1 MRIAPLA
8 LLLALPAA
16 AQEFSEDV
24 LQSVRKLKVAPGLK
38 AELFAAEP
46 QFVNPVSMSID
57 EKGRVYVAET
67 HRRHSSVLE
76 VWDRR
81 DWIDGDLAARTVE
94 DRVALYRKQLG
105 PAADKLSADSERIRV
120 LQDLKG
126 SGRADLA
133 ETFADGFNALADGLG
148 SSVLARGNDVWY
160 TCAPNLWHL
169 TVGPDGKSSARQVL
183 HYGFGVHMGSGAHD
197 LHGLCMGP
205 DGKIYFSMG
214 DRGYHVSAGGRTFDS
229 PDSGGVLRCN
239 PDGSELEVFA
249 TGLRNPEQLTFD
261 AYGNLWTG
269 DNNSD
274 AGDKARWV
282 WVVEG
287 GESGWRFGY
296 QREVLKSPWM
306 VEKLWAMEAA
316 ATAPTEVPPAGYMGH
331 GPSGVAYNPG
341 TCLNDAYAGHFFMC
355 DFPGGVRSFAA
366 RPKGAGFELF
376 DEKEFLW
383 ELWPTDV
390 KFGPDGA
397 LYVSDWVQGWAKPE
411 KGRIFR
417 VFDPAAPAVD
427 TKRLLGEG
435 MADRD
440 PKELYAL
447 LGNADLRVRQA
458 AQFELVA
465 KKKDSILAAAA
476 HSGSG
481 FARLHGIWGLGQL
494 GDVDKILP
502 LLKDP
507 DGEVRAQAA
516 KVLGDR
522 RASGGLTPLLKDES
536 PRVRLFAALGLGKGR
551 QKEAIA
557 PLLDFLRENAD
568 RDAFLRHAGVAA
580 LSWIGDVETLV
591 AAQKDR
597 SASVRLASLLA
608 LRRLERKEVELFVDD
623 PDPLLV
629 LEAARAIHDVPILAA
644 APALVRLLGK
654 PGLNDRVYVRAVNT
668 ALREG
673 ALGPI
678 PSFIRN
684 IATPALR
691 LDALEALAQWE
702 HPPGRD
708 RIMGLWRP
716 VPPRTLDAAERDA
729 VDSLLRAELVEE
741 KDDTVRIQAIRTWAA
756 LRPGTPNPIVRELFK
771 DRRLAST
778 LRVEALRAMGE
789 VKDPEAAAAV
799 TESLEDR
806 DPALREE
813 AVKLLVRL
821 RLPNTSGH
829 LEKLAKEKGA
839 LNVRQAAVA
848 SLGDWAGPEV
858 DLALGRLLDEWK
870 DLPAGLE
877 LELLEAAGKRTSAAV
892 RDRLLRLEAER
903 IPNRELL
910 EGGDAKA
917 GREIFFY
924 RLDVSCARCHLVKD
938 KGGTVGPPLTV
949 VGAQRK
955 REEILE
961 SILFPNKV
969 IVQGYAQELF
979 KMKDDSIEIGRVE
992 KETPIEVLLVLA
1004 DGRKKRLPK
1013 SDIQG
1018 RKIGLSAMP
1027 EDIAKALSKRDVRDL
1042 VAFLSGLR

>member
-1 MRIAPLA
+1 MRISL
-8 LLLALPAA
+8 LVVLLALPAG

-46 QFVNPVSMSID
+46 QFVNPVAMSID

-81 DWIDGDLAARTVE
+81 DWLDGDLAARTVE
-94 DRVALYRKQLG
+94 DRVALYRRHLG
-105 PAADKLSADSERIRV
+105 PAADKLSAHSERIRV

-133 ETFADGFNALADGLG
+133 ETFAEGFNALADGLG

-169 TVGPDGKSSARQVL
+169 TVGPDGKASARKVL

-197 LHGLCMGP
+197 LHGLCFGP

-214 DRGYHVSAGGRTFDS
+214 DRGYHVTAGDRTFDS
-229 PDSGGVLRCN
+229 PDMGGVLRCN

-287 GESGWRFGY
+287 GDSGWRFGY

-306 VEKLWAMEAA
+306 VEKLWAMETAT
-316 ATAPTEVPPAGYMGH
+316 TAPSEVPPAGYMGH

-341 TCLNDAYAGHFFMC
+341 TCLNDAYAGHFFMA

-435 MADRD
+435 MTDRD
-440 PKELYAL
+440 PKQLYAL
-447 LGNADLRVRQA
+447 LGHADLRVRQA

-465 KKKDSILAAAA
+465 RKKDAILAAAA
-476 HSGSG
+476 QSGSG

-494 GDVDKILP
+494 GETEKVLAF
-502 LLKDP
+502 LKDG
-507 DGEVRAQAA
+507 DAEVRAQAA

-522 RASGGLTPLLKDES
+522 RMGDGLIPLLKDES
-536 PRVRLFAALGLGKGR
+536 PRVRLFAALGLGKAR
-551 QKEAIA
+551 RKEAVA
-557 PLLDFLRENAD
+557 PLFEMLRENGD

-580 LSWIGDVETLV
+580 LAWIGDVEPLV
-591 AAQKDR
+591 AASKDA
-597 SASVRLASLLA
+597 STSVRLAALLA
-608 LRRLERKEVELFVDD
+608 LRRLERADVKLFLEDAE
-623 PDPLLV
+623 PSLV
-629 LEAARAIHDVPILAA
+629 LEAARAIYDVPIDSAMPALAKLLRREGLPERVRVRAINAALRSGELLDLAA
-644 APALVRLLGK
+644 FAASGPTESRAEAVESLGLWKKPPAR
-654 PGLNDRVYVRAVNT
+654 DRV
-668 ALREG
+668 
-673 ALGPI
+673 
-678 PSFIRN
+678 
-684 IATPALR
+684 
-691 LDALEALAQWE
+691 
-702 HPPGRD
+702 
-708 RIMGLWRP
+708 MGLWRP
-716 VPPRTLDAAERDA
+716 LPERKLLGPFGDVVRKVLRDQIVTPDPEAAA
-729 VDSLLRAELVEE
+729 IQALRAWGLLQLGYCREAG
-741 KDDTVRIQAIRTWAA
+741 QAYA
-756 LRPGTPNPIVRELFK
+756 N
-771 DRRLAST
+771 ASAPT
-778 LRVEALRAMGE
+778 AIRVEALRTL
-789 VKDPEAAAAV
+789 AATNDAGLKIAV
-799 TESLEDR
+799 TAALEAKD
-806 DPALREE
+806 ALLREE
-813 AVKLLVRL
+813 AVKLLVQL
-821 RLPNTSGH
+821 RLPDTAGL
-829 LEKLAKEKGA
+829 LEKLAADKGA
-839 LNVRQAAVA
+839 LAVRQAAVS
-848 SLGDWAGPEV
+848 SLGDWAGSEADAV
-858 DLALGRLLDEWK
+858 LGRLLDQWK
-870 DLPAGLE
+870 DLPPGLH
-877 LELLEAAGKRTSAAV
+877 LELLEAAGKRPALKEQLGRIDAARV
-892 RDRLLRLEAER
+892 
-903 IPNRELL
+903 PNQEVL
-910 EGGDAKA
+910 EGGDPKA
-917 GREIFFY
+917 GREIFFE
-924 RLDVSCARCHLVKD
+924 RLDLACARCHAVKD
-938 KGGTVGPPLTV
+938 KGGTVGPPLTQ

-969 IVQGYAQELF
+969 IVQGYVQTLLQ
-979 KMKDDSIEIGRVE
+979 MKDDAIEVGRIE
-992 KETPIEVLLVLA
+992 KESDAEILLVLA
-1004 DGRKKRLPK
+1004 DGNKKKLAKADVKARKA
-1013 SDIQG
+1013 
-1018 RKIGLSAMP
+1018 GLSAMP
-1027 EDIAKALSKRDVRDL
+1027 DDVAKVLSRRDLRDL